1 MGKLLSYIS
10 RRFQLSPE
18 KKIIVEN
25 LFWSVVGKVVTLAGG
40 LLVGILI
47 GRYLGPEKYGL
58 MNYVFSC
65 VFLFQVFA
73 IFGLDAIEVREEA
86 RAVEP
91 IDKIIGTAF
100 GIKVVSGF
108 VFMGGVIALS
118 LYMDSDLSTTL
129 LIAIY
134 SVTIVLNSF
143 SVIRNYFTSIVQNKY
158 IVRAEIERT
167 VIGVVVKAVLLLCGA
182 GLTWFVA
189 AYAFDGLLLA
199 GGYLKSYHQ
208 KAGSWRKWTFDST
221 YARYLLKESFPL
233 MLTSAAVIVYQRIDQ
248 VMIGQMI
255 DNESLGYFSV
265 ASRFVEVLVFVP
277 IMLSQTITPLLVKAR
292 EHSLAEYEQK
302 AQRFM
307 NMSVWLSLI
316 AAAVVSLVSFWLVRF
331 TFGSAYLPAVA
342 ILQVMSFKAAAV
354 ALSNTA
360 GSMLVTEGLQRW
372 AILRDGLGCAT
383 CVVLNYLLL
392 PRYGVMA
399 AAVVAIV
406 SAVVAG
412 YLADAFIPAYR
423 HLFVKQTKALALGW
437 RELIP

>member
-1 MGKLLSYIS
+1 M
-10 RRFQLSPE
+10 QLSSSKE
-18 KKIIVEN
+18 KIIEN
-25 LFWSVVGKVVTLAGG
+25 LFWAVVGKVVTLAGG
-40 LLVGILI
+40 LLVGIMI

-73 IFGLDAIEVREEA
+73 LFGLDAIEVREEA
-86 RAVEP
+86 RAAEP

-108 VFMGGVIALS
+108 FFMLFVIALS
-118 LYMDSDLSTTL
+118 LFMDSDLSTTL

-158 IVRAEIERT
+158 VVRAEIERT
-167 VIGVVVKAVLLLCGA
+167 VIGIAIKVILLLCGA
-182 GLTWFVA
+182 SLTWFVA

-199 GGYLKSYHQ
+199 GAYQ
-208 KAGSWRKWTFDST
+208 KAYRQKVGNWRKWTFDSQ
-221 YARYLLKESFPL
+221 YARFLLKESFPL

-248 VMIGQMI
+248 VMIGLMI
-255 DNESLGYFSV
+255 DKESLGYFSV
-265 ASRFVEVLVFVP
+265 ASRFVEVLVFIP
-277 IMLSQTITPLLVKAR
+277 IMLSQTITPMLVKAR
-292 EHSLAEYEQK
+292 ERSEDEYNQK

-307 NMSVWLSLI
+307 NLSVWLSLM
-316 AAAVVSLVSFWLVRF
+316 AAALTSIISFWLVKY
-331 TFGSAYLPAVA
+331 TFGSVYLPAVA

-360 GSMLVTEGLQRW
+360 GSMLVTEGLQRY
-372 AILRDGLGCAT
+372 AILRDGLGCIT
-383 CVVLNYLLL
+383 CIVLNYLLL
-392 PRYGVMA
+392 PHYGIMA
-399 AAVVAIV
+399 AAIVAIV
-406 SAVVAG
+406 STVTAG

-423 HLFVKQTKALALGW
+423 HLFAKQTKALALGW
-437 RELIP
+437 RSLIP